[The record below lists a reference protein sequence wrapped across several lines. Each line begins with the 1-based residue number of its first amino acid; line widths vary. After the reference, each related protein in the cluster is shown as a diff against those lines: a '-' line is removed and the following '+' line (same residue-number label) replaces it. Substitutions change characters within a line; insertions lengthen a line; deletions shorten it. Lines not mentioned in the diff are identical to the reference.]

1 MLSTMSCKIGLLRQR
16 FTVKQIYVSKGM
28 RQVVIRQCRTAKDIQ
43 NILKVLLEVIHLDT
57 ANSSVIMKS

>member
-1 MLSTMSCKIGLLRQR
+1 M
-16 FTVKQIYVSKGM
+16 SKGM